1 MQITKIRPTLLAFT
15 AMSALHAAA
24 SAQAQTP
31 PPGVTVS
38 GRLILGPRHVSNS
51 NPQGNGNTQLG
62 GTQDGSSFVAV
73 RGSEDIG
80 GGLRANFALDSV
92 LTANNGVAGNFTG
105 FWNREATVGLS
116 GAWGNVRAGRMVGL
130 ATTGGVL
137 ALADPLN
144 GNATTLETTWIGQYT
159 GLRFNNSIQ
168 YGGVFNNVFVGALY
182 ALGGQP
188 TSSSHGRTMA
198 LAAGYQTGPM
208 LLRASVQQSSD
219 GSGDKG
225 NLFAIGGFYTLMP
238 ELTLHGAYFN
248 GKYDAGFAAAPNNA
262 PNGPLFGTGLG
273 LGLPLTAD
281 MKSDGVIAG
290 VTWRASP
297 AWTIKLATHAVKS
310 KGNTFLGPLGPTDG
324 KQVMVYAFGD
334 YALSKRTSLQFG
346 VDHNKWTGAWS
357 RIWGS
362 ALEAGTGT
370 ALNGYATRTVIS
382 TGVKHV
388 F

>member
-1 MQITKIRPTLLAFT
+1 MQITKILPTLLAFT

-31 PPGVTVS
+31 PSGVTVS

-51 NPQGNGNTQLG
+51 NPQGNGTSQLG
-62 GTQDGSSFVAV
+62 GTQDGSSFVAI
-73 RGSEDIG
+73 RGNEDIG

-92 LTANNGVAGNFTG
+92 LTANNGVAGNAAG
-105 FWNREATVGLS
+105 FWNREASLGLS
-116 GAWGNVRAGRMVGL
+116 DTWGNVRAGRLPGA
-130 ATTGGVL
+130 ATAGGVL

-144 GNATTLETTWIGQYT
+144 GNSTTLETTWMAQYT
-159 GLRFNNSIQ
+159 GLRFNNAIQ

-182 ALGGQP
+182 ALGAQP
-188 TSSSHGRTMA
+188 TGSSHGRTVA

-208 LLRASVQQSSD
+208 LLRASVQQSGD
-219 GSGDKG
+219 GTGDKG
-225 NLFAIGGFYTLMP
+225 KLFAIGGFYTVMP

-248 GKYDAGFAAAPNNA
+248 GKYDAGFAAAPNSA
-262 PNGPLFGTGLG
+262 PTGPLFGTGLG

-297 AWTIKLATHAVKS
+297 TWTIKLAAHAVWS

-324 KQVMVYAFGD
+324 KQVMAYAFTD
-334 YALSKRTSLQFG
+334 YALSKRTSLQLG
-346 VDHNKWTGAWS
+346 VDRNKWTGAWS
-357 RIWGS
+357 GIWGS

-370 ALNGYATRTVIS
+370 ALNGHATRTVVS
-382 TGVKHV
+382 TGVKHL